1 MPRESAPKSRRFNAR
16 SVTTLDGKEEFFQGR
31 NITFSYSPRETTP
44 TLQDVTIPPC
54 SPGTITAL
62 IGPNGSGKSTLL
74 RCLAGLEKSEGT
86 VVGPKALYLPQ
97 DPPPKSALTVFEIVL
112 LAHQQ
117 SLKGFAGMRVWPETR
132 AKVRTVLATMG
143 LAELEHRPMGQLSGG
158 QRQLVSCAQALI
170 RRPKVLLLD
179 EPTSALDLKNQ
190 LSLLEW
196 VRDYAVA
203 TPAAVV
209 LTVHDL
215 TQAAR
220 ISDQV
225 VVLDQGK
232 SVGSGLPE
240 ETITESMLASV
251 YRVRSHITRGE
262 AGLIIDA
269 LSPLT

>member
-1 MPRESAPKSRRFNAR
+1 M
-16 SVTTLDGKEEFFQGR
+16 
-31 NITFSYSPRETTP
+31 
-44 TLQDVTIPPC
+44 
-54 SPGTITAL
+54 
-62 IGPNGSGKSTLL
+62 
-74 RCLAGLEKSEGT
+74 
-86 VVGPKALYLPQ
+86 
-97 DPPPKSALTVFEIVL
+97 
-112 LAHQQ
+112 
-117 SLKGFAGMRVWPETR
+117 
-132 AKVRTVLATMG
+132 
-143 LAELEHRPMGQLSGG
+143 
-158 QRQLVSCAQALI
+158 SCAQALI

-196 VRDYAVA
+196 VRYYAVA

-225 VVLDQGK
+225 VVLDQGRN
-232 SVGSGLPE
+232 VGSGLPE

-262 AGLIIDA
+262 AGLFIDA
-269 LSPLT
+269 LSPLA